1 MSPARPAAF
10 WQPRRRDLIKGALA
24 GLAAPSA
31 ATLAGGRAIASE
43 ASPVVGRVLNVVS
56 DERSPSSQRWAAC
69 LAAQGC
75 MARRVD
81 AKASALWSGALQP
94 LLGATLGQWLS
105 GRTDTALTL
114 CLQQLAANHW
124 YGPRVA
130 IDHRLTSTGWTHR
143 VHAPQT
149 LEREIRRVLTSGQ
162 ARDDA
167 LAQVFGHTPPDLWRA
182 PRTSFVV
189 HASRDAA
196 PTDLDGTTTWLL
208 TPVRL

>member
-24 GLAAPSA
+24 GLAVPA
-31 ATLAGGRAIASE
+31 ATTLAGGWAIASE
-43 ASPVVGRVLNVVS
+43 VSPLVGRALNVVS
-56 DERSPSSQRWAAC
+56 DERSPSSQRWASC
-69 LAAQGC
+69 VGAQGC

-81 AKASALWSGALQP
+81 AKASALWSGDPRP
-94 LLGATLGQWLS
+94 LLGLASGQWLS
-105 GRTDTALTL
+105 GRTDAALTL

-130 IDHRLTSTGWTHR
+130 IDHRMTGTGWSHR

-149 LEREIRRVLTSGQ
+149 LEREIWRALTDGR

-167 LAQVFGHTPPDLWRA
+167 LAQVFGHAPPDLWRA

-189 HASRDAA
+189 HASRDAV
-196 PTDLDGTTTWLL
+196 PMDLDGTTTWLL